1 MSEAI
6 CERADEEAVAPV
18 DAEDVADVVDDEAAD
33 SSADSRLARSV
44 ANVDSRLEAL
54 DELDDELE
62 SLALDAP
69 DGGGPEGGPPAP
81 PGPPLAELW
90 LPLELVPP
98 SCDRK
103 LSTAADSPT
112 AVAAFEIETA
122 LLADALEDEDAV
134 ALALDW
140 PEPLLWLACAARSS
154 CRSADC

>member
-6 CERADEEAVAPV
+6 CERGDDEEAVAPV
-18 DAEDVADVVDDEAAD
+18 DAEDAAEALDDELAD

-90 LPLELVPP
+90 PPPELVPP

-103 LSTAADSPT
+103 LSTAAGNPT
-112 AVAAFEIETA
+112 AAAAFEIETV
-122 LLADALEDEDAV
+122 LADALEEEDAV
-134 ALALDW
+134 ALALDG
-140 PEPLLWLACAARSS
+140 PEPLLWLACNACSI